1 MTRFISIQDI
11 ATNEWEKIGKY
22 KTRKLEYT
30 MEGPVVGS
38 KFCKTTEIE
47 VNILI
52 KPQVWWNYK
61 NF

>member
-1 MTRFISIQDI
+1 LTRFISIQDI

-47 VNILI
+47 VNFLI
-52 KPQVWWNYK
+52 KPQV
-61 NF
+61 